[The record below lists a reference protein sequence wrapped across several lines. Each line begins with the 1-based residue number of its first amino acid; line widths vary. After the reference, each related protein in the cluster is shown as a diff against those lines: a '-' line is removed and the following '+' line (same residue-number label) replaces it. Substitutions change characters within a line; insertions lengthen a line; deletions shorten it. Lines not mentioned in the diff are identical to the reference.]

1 MINTFNKNIARTF
14 YLKKIRPFYNQNL
27 IKVLTGQRRVGK
39 SRILLQIMEELK
51 NLFPTRNFIFID
63 KEKFEFDN
71 IADYKDLIQFVNTN
85 SISGSMNYLFID
97 EVQEIDDFEKALR
110 SLLSDGNYDIYCTG
124 SNAHIFSSKLAT
136 HLSGRQ
142 IEVKIHSLSYLEF
155 LHFNELINE
164 EKSLNKYLKYG
175 GLPYLIH
182 LPTIDKVINDYISNV
197 LNTILYRDVIGR
209 NEIRDVAFLNNLL
222 KFTADNTGSLLS
234 AQNISKYLKS
244 QRTSKSVS
252 VIVNYL
258 DYLVGANIINRSPRM
273 DIQGLKIFE
282 TGEKFYFEDIGIR
295 NSILGYRAQDINKII
310 ENLVFNH
317 ISALDYDVF
326 TGKSKEKEIDFI
338 AQKGNERIYI
348 QVAYKLSDENVINRE
363 FGNLD
368 EIKDHYPKYVV
379 SMDDFPI
386 SNSYKGIK
394 HVKLIDF
401 LSDVNL

>member
-142 IEVKIHSLSYLEF
+142 IEIKIHSLSYLEF